1 MEDKVLRS
9 IARELVEAVRN
20 SATIDW
26 TVKESVQA
34 KMRVMVKRILKNYAP
49 PENQDSTIK
58 TVLEQA
64 KLMATDFAKA

>member
-9 IARELVEAVRN
+9 IARELVQTVRN

-34 KMRVMVKRILKNYAP
+34 KMRVIVKRILKKYAP

-64 KLMATDFAKA
+64 KLMVTNFARA